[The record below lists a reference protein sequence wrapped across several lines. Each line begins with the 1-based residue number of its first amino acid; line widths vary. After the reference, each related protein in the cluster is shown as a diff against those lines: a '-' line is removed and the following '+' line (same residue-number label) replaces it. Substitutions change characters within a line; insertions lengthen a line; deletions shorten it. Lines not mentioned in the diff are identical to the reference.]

1 MTDLRRPI
9 VLLATLAI
17 LLVACGSGGTGGSTA
32 AAPTQDTA
40 NSGSAA
46 ATAAA
51 PATTA
56 TTPATDAP
64 TEAPGPTEQPGTG
77 GTAGGVCDLVTPD
90 ELAEIF
96 GVASVATTVFAGPPD
111 TCSADSDTG
120 DPLVAWS
127 YSNAQA
133 QAVYDAFVSDPS
145 SVEVGGIGDKAAFV
159 QNTGL
164 LVLKDGALVVI
175 GVASGDEE
183 IAKRIGAAAAG
194 RM

>member
-9 VLLATLAI
+9 ILLATVAFVLA
-17 LLVACGSGGTGGSTA
+17 ACGGGGGGSTA
-32 AAPTQDTA
+32 AAPTLDTS
-40 NSGSAA
+40 NSGPAA
-46 ATAAA
+46 TTAAA
-51 PATTA
+51 PTV
-56 TTPATDAP
+56 DAP
-64 TEAPGPTEQPGTG
+64 TERPATTEQPGAG

-96 GVASVATTVFAGPPD
+96 GVASVATTVFPGPPD
-111 TCSADSDTG
+111 TCSAESDAG

-164 LVLKDGALVVI
+164 LVLKGDALVVI

-183 IAKRIGAAAAG
+183 LAKRIGAAAAG